1 MDEEALKEQIGFK
14 IRQFRNLKRWSRQQ
28 AASKLE
34 MSLNGYSNI
43 ERGEVDIS
51 LTRLCQIAETFGIE
65 LSYLLGAQE
74 KNVFHFNKTQNT
86 ECLIGGGSLTNL
98 NEMKDIQ
105 LKHELEKSRIL
116 LQEREK
122 EINYLKEENA
132 RLKEMLEWL
141 KVK

>member
-51 LTRLCQIAETFGIE
+51 LTRLCQIAETFGME
-65 LSYLLGAQE
+65 LSDLLGAQE
-74 KNVFHFNKTQNT
+74 KNVFHFNKTKNT
-86 ECLIGGGSLTNL
+86 GLLIGINSSEISELT
-98 NEMKDIQ
+98 DIQ
-105 LKHELEKSRIL
+105 LKHEVEKSRIL

>member
-51 LTRLCQIAETFGIE
+51 LTRLCQIAETFGME
-65 LSYLLGAQE
+65 LSDLLGAQE

-98 NEMKDIQ
+98 SEMKDIQ
-105 LKHELEKSRIL
+105 LKHEVEKSRIL

-132 RLKEMLEWL
+132 RLKEMVEWL
-141 KVK
+141 KAK

>member
-105 LKHELEKSRIL
+105 LKHEVEKSRIL

>member
-1 MDEEALKEQIGFK
+1 
-14 IRQFRNLKRWSRQQ
+14 
-28 AASKLE
+28 
-34 MSLNGYSNI
+34 
-43 ERGEVDIS
+43 VDIS